1 MYVFGYGSLVGA
13 VHGPL
18 PATLAGWRP
27 AWIVGSDTS
36 SHPEREFR
44 DPEGRPYDG
53 VVAVLGIEPVPGAAC
68 PGAVFAVD
76 ADALPALDRR
86 ERNYERRDVT
96 DLVDWP
102 GKPRRCLVFTYVP
115 RPEALRRLVDAGA
128 TGREIVVRSRYLA
141 QCRSVPVPPFP
152 LRDLT
157 QHVRLG
163 VSEWEARYR
172 KTAD

>member
-1 MYVFGYGSLVGA
+1 MMYVFGYGSLVSA
-13 VHGPL
+13 VTGPV

-27 AWIVGSDTS
+27 SWNVGSDTS

-44 DPEGRPYDG
+44 DAAGRPYDG
-53 VVAVLGIEPVPGAAC
+53 VVAVLGIEPSPGGVC

-102 GKPRRCLVFTYVP
+102 GKPRGCLVFTYVP
-115 RPEALRRLVDAGA
+115 RPEALRRLVDAGE
-128 TGREIVVRSRYLA
+128 TGREVVVRSRYLA
-141 QCRSVPVPPFP
+141 LCRSVPVPPFP

-157 QHVRLG
+157 QHVRL
-163 VSEWEARYR
+163 S
-172 KTAD
+172 